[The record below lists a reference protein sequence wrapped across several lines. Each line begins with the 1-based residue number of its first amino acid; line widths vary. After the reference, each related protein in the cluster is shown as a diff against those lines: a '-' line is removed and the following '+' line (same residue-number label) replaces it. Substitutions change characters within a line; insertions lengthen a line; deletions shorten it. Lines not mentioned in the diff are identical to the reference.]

1 MNINSRIDWEAGME
15 ISAQTFVE
23 LDANLA
29 RREQVACRAVNG
41 NQFGLIPFTEFDNRG
56 GFVRNKLEIER
67 LVCMALLP
75 SGKILHIDEKV
86 VVSVPLVYG
95 DE

>member
-29 RREQVACRAVNG
+29 RREQVASRAVNVTSLALSLLRNSIIG
-41 NQFGLIPFTEFDNRG
+41 EGLSVINWRLNGWCAWRFYLP
-56 GFVRNKLEIER
+56 ER
-67 LVCMALLP
+67 SC
-75 SGKILHIDEKV
+75 ILTKRW
-86 VVSVPLVYG
+86 
-95 DE
+95 